1 MPFFVTIYTKGG
13 NYINFKLIIIINL
26 IFIKMKAPLHLRI
39 IIGLAFLALPGT
51 LFAMRHTPSD
61 VDDTIPATPRCDKYY
76 YTKWF
81 DDCPNWRPNGVWDSC
96 FCFKYQITRYVET
109 AKIAKWEYAH
119 NRRMKVKGLVAMVQ
133 NYNPPTVDNAAN
145 VQKLPEYLY
154 LYQMTETG
162 RNIQGIDIE
171 VRLQLLD
178 SVRWDTAT
186 ARVMEFRQ
194 GWNDEYIQYCYLYE
208 AYFEQPVWVDTD
220 FFIVGSTNSGYNSV
234 NNNGRI
240 PTVYVDI
247 MDQQD
252 YLLDNKTGCDINNYQ
267 FLIGSDG
274 PLFQDGYNCQLPG
287 RPYAFWA
294 STFSTVT
301 NYWMSDWPYSPVG
314 YYLVIVDKWD
324 LNAEPNE
331 EGWGEVLG
339 SGRFPDE
346 SDDTITAIA
355 NPGFAFVSWNDGS
368 TENPR
373 VIHLMSDTT
382 FTAIFQNT
390 QQFNLQVTASDDA
403 MGTVTGGGTYY
414 ASDVTITA
422 TPNPGHRFNY
432 WNDGSTETTRI
443 IHLVSDTA
451 FVAVFEDVSNQT
463 FNLQVSSANA
473 SMGSVTGG
481 GSYPG
486 GTNQT
491 ITAVPS
497 ENRFR
502 FTHWSTTAG
511 DSLTDNPLTIYL
523 TRDTAFVAH
532 FVELP
537 QYYLVAASNNEEWG
551 TATGTGM
558 YYEGQQAT
566 LTAVPSETYVFN
578 GWTDGNE
585 ELPRIVTVTQDTVF
599 EAIFAVDPTSIG
611 INQAA
616 TLEFSVSPNP
626 TTGRLAVQLN
636 QQEPYEITIYD
647 VNGKAVMTRK
657 NDNQVCEIDL
667 GALAAGQ
674 YLLVVRTKDR
684 YGVKTI
690 VKK

>member
-1 MPFFVTIYTKGG
+1 MFVMPGI
-13 NYINFKLIIIINL
+13 
-26 IFIKMKAPLHLRI
+26 
-39 IIGLAFLALPGT
+39 AFAST
-51 LFAMRHTPSD
+51 TRPSD
-61 VDDTIPATPRCDKYY
+61 LDDTIPATPRCDKYY

-133 NYNPPTVDNAAN
+133 NYNPPTVDTAAV

-194 GWNDEYIQYCYLYE
+194 GWNDEYVQYCYLYE

-234 NNNGRI
+234 NSNGRI

-252 YLLDNKTGCDINNYQ
+252 YILDNKTGCDINNYQ

-294 STFSTVT
+294 MTFSSIT

-331 EGWGEVLG
+331 TGWGEVLG
-339 SGRFPDE
+339 GGRFPDE

-355 NPGFAFVSWNDGS
+355 APGFAFVSWSDGV
-368 TENPR
+368 TDNPR
-373 VIHLMSDTT
+373 VVHLMSDTT
-382 FTAIFQNT
+382 LIAIFQCT
-390 QQFNLQVTASDDA
+390 QQFNLQVTASDA
-403 MGTVTGGGTYY
+403 TMGTVTGGGSYY
-414 ASDVTITA
+414 ASDVTIAA
-422 TPNPGHRFNY
+422 TPNPGHRFTH
-432 WNDGSTETTRI
+432 WNDGVTDNPRI
-443 IHLVSDTA
+443 VHLVSDTA
-451 FVAVFEDVSNQT
+451 FVAYLEDISNRT
-463 FNLQVSSANA
+463 FNLQVTTANETL
-473 SMGSVTGG
+473 GNVTGG
-481 GSYPG
+481 GTYPG

-491 ITAVPS
+491 ITAVPF
-497 ENRFR
+497 ENWYR
-502 FTHWSTTAG
+502 FTHWSTSAG
-511 DSLTDNPLTIYL
+511 DSITDNPLTIYL
-523 TRDTAFVAH
+523 TCDTAFVAH
-532 FVELP
+532 FMELP
-537 QYYLVAASNNEEWG
+537 LYQVLTSTNNTEWG
-551 TATGTGM
+551 TVEGGGT
-558 YYEGQQAT
+558 YPEGDEAT
-566 LTAVPSETYVFN
+566 LTVTPEMFCIFD
-578 GWTDGNE
+578 GWSDGNE
-585 ELPRIVTVTQDTVF
+585 DSPRIVTVTQDTLF
-599 EAIFAVDPTSIG
+599 TAIFHYDSTWAEG
-611 INQAA
+611 IDMVG
-616 TLEFSVSPNP
+616 TLEFTVSPNP
-626 TTGRLAVQLN
+626 TNGQLTIRIN
-636 QQEPYEITIYD
+636 QPDSYDMTIYD
-647 VNGKAVMTRK
+647 MNGKSLISKKSDSAETEV
-657 NDNQVCEIDL
+657 DL
-667 GALAAGQ
+667 SMFPTGQ
-674 YLLVVRTKDR
+674 YILMLRGKEK
-684 YGVKTI
+684 YGIKTI
-690 VKK
+690 MKK

>member
-1 MPFFVTIYTKGG
+1 MKSLLKVFVVLVFAVTP
-13 NYINFKLIIIINL
+13 
-26 IFIKMKAPLHLRI
+26 A
-39 IIGLAFLALPGT
+39 LAMAT
-51 LFAMRHTPSD
+51 QSNPSD
-61 VDDTIPATPRCDKYY
+61 VDDTIPAEPRCDKYY

-96 FCFKYQITRYVET
+96 FCFKYHITRYLEGPS
-109 AKIAKWEYAH
+109 IAKWEYAH

-133 NYNPPTVDNAAN
+133 NYNPPTVDTAAV

-154 LYQMTETG
+154 LYQMTAAGHRVFQE
-162 RNIQGIDIE
+162 IDDT

-194 GWNDEYIQYCYLYE
+194 GWNDEYVQYCYLYE

-220 FFIVGSTNSGYNSV
+220 FFIVGSTNSGYNGASS
-234 NNNGRI
+234 NGRI

-252 YLLDNKTGCDINNYQ
+252 YILDNKTGCNINNYH

-287 RPYAFWA
+287 RPYAFWDNW
-294 STFSTVT
+294 FSPAIGGV
-301 NYWMSDWPYSPVG
+301 WLSDWPYSPVG

-331 EGWGEVLG
+331 VGWGDVLG
-339 SGRFPDE
+339 GGRFPDE
-346 SDDTITAIA
+346 SDDTITAIPA
-355 NPGFAFVSWNDGS
+355 PGFAFVSWSDGV

-373 VIHLMSDTT
+373 VVHLMSDTT
-382 FTAIFQNT
+382 LIANFQCT
-390 QQFNLQVTASDDA
+390 QQFNLQVIAADDA

-422 TPNPGHRFNY
+422 SPNPGHRFNY
-432 WNDGSTETTRI
+432 WNSGDGSTVIATNPLTV
-443 IHLVSDTA
+443 HLVSDTA

-473 SMGSVTGG
+473 SMGTVTGG

-486 GTNQT
+486 GTNHT
-491 ITAVPS
+491 ITAVPF
-497 ENRFR
+497 ENRYGFS
-502 FTHWSTTAG
+502 HWSTASG
-511 DSLTDNPLTIYL
+511 NSITDNPLNVYL

-532 FVELP
+532 FIELP
-537 QYYLVAASNNEEWG
+537 QYYVTAASTNENWG
-551 TATGTGM
+551 SVSGSGM
-558 YYEGQQAT
+558 YFEGEQAT
-566 LTAVPSETYVFN
+566 LTAIPAESYVFE

-585 ELPRIVTVTQDTVF
+585 ESPRIVTVTQDTVF
-599 EAIFAVDPTSIG
+599 EAIFAADPTIG

-626 TTGRLAVQLN
+626 TTGRLTVQLN
-636 QQEPYEITIYD
+636 QPEPYEMTIYD

-657 NDNQVCEIDL
+657 CESQLTEIDISTL
-667 GALAAGQ
+667 PAGQ
-674 YLLVVRTKDR
+674 YLLVVRTKDK

>member
-1 MPFFVTIYTKGG
+1 MKKFYSI
-13 NYINFKLIIIINL
+13 LI
-26 IFIKMKAPLHLRI
+26 
-39 IIGLAFLALPGT
+39 LALFFMQGIA
-51 LFAMRHTPSD
+51 FASTTRPSD
-61 VDDTIPATPRCDKYY
+61 LDDTIPATPRCDKYY

-96 FCFKYQITRYVET
+96 FCFKYHITRYLEGPS
-109 AKIAKWEYAH
+109 IAKWEYAH
-119 NRRMKVKGLVAMVQ
+119 NKRMKVKGLVAMVQ
-133 NYNPPTVDNAAN
+133 NYNPPTVDTAAN

-154 LYQMTETG
+154 LYQMTAAGHFAFQQMEDMVT
-162 RNIQGIDIE
+162 
-171 VRLQLLD
+171 LQILD

-194 GWNDEYIQYCYLYE
+194 GWNDEYVQYCYLYE

-220 FFIVGSTNSGYNSV
+220 FFIVGSTNSGYTGLNS
-234 NNNGRI
+234 NGRI

-252 YLLDNKTGCDINNYQ
+252 YLLNNKPGCDINNYQ

-287 RPYAFWA
+287 RPYAFSDPQISAILGNVWL
-294 STFSTVT
+294 
-301 NYWMSDWPYSPVG
+301 SDWPYSPVG

-331 EGWGEVLG
+331 VGWGDVLG
-339 SGRFPDE
+339 GGRFPDE

-382 FTAIFQNT
+382 FTAIFQCT
-390 QQFNLQVTASDDA
+390 QQFNLQVTANDA
-403 MGTVTGGGTYY
+403 TMGTVTGGGSYY
-414 ASDVTITA
+414 ATDVTIAA
-422 TPNPGHRFNY
+422 TPVPGHRFNY
-432 WNDGSTETTRI
+432 WSAGGSPAITTNPLVV
-443 IHLVSDTA
+443 HLISDTA
-451 FVAVFEDVSNQT
+451 FVANFEDVSDQT

-473 SMGSVTGG
+473 TMGSVTGG
-481 GSYPG
+481 GSYSG

-497 ENRFR
+497 ENRYG
-502 FTHWSTTAG
+502 FTHWSTATG
-511 DSLTDNPLTIYL
+511 DSITDNPLVVYL
-523 TRDTAFVAH
+523 TCDTTFMAH

-537 QYYLVAASNNEEWG
+537 QYHLIAASNNNAWG
-551 TATGTGM
+551 TVEGEGM
-558 YYEGQQAT
+558 YYAGEQAT
-566 LTAVPSETYVFN
+566 LTAVPAEYYVFQ
-578 GWTDGNE
+578 GWSDGE
-585 ELPRIVTVTQDTVF
+585 QQSPRIVTVTQDTVF
-599 EAIFAVDPTSIG
+599 EAIFAVDPTIG
-611 INQAA
+611 IDNVG
-616 TLEFSVSPNP
+616 TIDFTVSPNP
-626 TTGRLAVQLN
+626 TTGRLTVQLN
-636 QQEPYEITIYD
+636 QPEPYEMTIYD

-657 NDNQVCEIDL
+657 CESQLTEIDISTL
-667 GALAAGQ
+667 PAGQ
-674 YLLVVRTKDR
+674 YLLVVCTKDK

>member
-1 MPFFVTIYTKGG
+1 
-13 NYINFKLIIIINL
+13 
-26 IFIKMKAPLHLRI
+26 MKTPLHLRI

-61 VDDTIPATPRCDKYY
+61 VDDTIPAELRCDKYY

-96 FCFKYQITRYVET
+96 FCFKYHITRYLEGPS
-109 AKIAKWEYAH
+109 IAKWEYAH

-133 NYNPPTVDNAAN
+133 NYNPPTVDTAAN

-154 LYQMTETG
+154 LYQMTAAGHFAFQQMEDMVT
-162 RNIQGIDIE
+162 
-171 VRLQLLD
+171 LQILD

-194 GWNDEYIQYCYLYE
+194 GWNDEYVQYCYLYE

-220 FFIVGSTNSGYNSV
+220 FFIVGSTNSGYTGLNS
-234 NNNGRI
+234 NGRI

-252 YLLDNKTGCDINNYQ
+252 YMLDNKTDCDINNYQ
-267 FLIGSDG
+267 FLIGSNG

-287 RPYAFWA
+287 RPYAFSDPQISAILGNVWL
-294 STFSTVT
+294 
-301 NYWMSDWPYSPVG
+301 SDWPYSPVG

-331 EGWGEVLG
+331 VGWGEVLG
-339 SGRFPDE
+339 GGRFPDE
-346 SDDTITAIA
+346 SDDTITAIPA
-355 NPGFAFVSWNDGS
+355 PGFAFASWSDGV

-373 VIHLMSDTT
+373 VVHLMSDTT
-382 FTAIFQNT
+382 FTAIFQCT
-390 QQFNLQVTASDDA
+390 QQFNLQVTANDA
-403 MGTVTGGGTYY
+403 TMGTVTGGGTYY

-422 TPNPGHRFNY
+422 TPNPGHRINY
-432 WNDGSTETTRI
+432 WNSGDGSTVIATNPLTV
-443 IHLVSDTA
+443 HLVSDTA
-451 FVAVFEDVSNQT
+451 FVAVFEDVSEQT
-463 FNLQVSSANA
+463 FTLQVSSANA
-473 SMGSVTGG
+473 AMGTVTGD

-486 GTNQT
+486 GTSHT
-491 ITAVPS
+491 ITAVPT
-497 ENRFR
+497 ENRFG
-502 FTHWSTTAG
+502 FTHWSTAAG
-511 DSLTDNPLTIYL
+511 DSLTNNPLTIYL
-523 TRDTAFVAH
+523 TCDTAFVAH

-537 QYYLVAASNNEEWG
+537 QYYLVAASNNSEWG
-551 TATGTGM
+551 TVTGEGM

-566 LTAVPSETYVFN
+566 LTAVPAETYVFES
-578 GWTDGNE
+578 WSDGNE
-585 ELPRIVTVTQDTVF
+585 ESPRTVTVTQDTVF
-599 EAIFAVDPTSIG
+599 EAIFAVDPTIG

-626 TTGRLAVQLN
+626 TTGRLTVQMY

-657 NDNQVCEIDL
+657 SENQLTEIDISPL
-667 GALAAGQ
+667 TAAQ
-674 YLLVVRTKDR
+674 YLLVVRTKEG
-684 YGVKTI
+684 YGVKTVI
-690 VKK
+690 KN

>member
-566 LTAVPSETYVFN
+566 LTAVPAENYVFE

-585 ELPRIVTVTQDTVF
+585 ESPRIVTVTQDTVF

>member
-1 MPFFVTIYTKGG
+1 MRK
-13 NYINFKLIIIINL
+13 
-26 IFIKMKAPLHLRI
+26 IFITIA
-39 IIGLAFLALPGT
+39 
-51 LFAMRHTPSD
+51 LFAVLFVMPGIALASTISPSD
-61 VDDTIPATPRCDKYY
+61 VDDTIPAEPRCDKYY

-133 NYNPPTVDNAAN
+133 NYNPPTVDTAAV

-178 SVRWDTAT
+178 SVRWDTAS

-194 GWNDEYIQYCYLYE
+194 GWNDEYVQYCYLYE

-234 NNNGRI
+234 NSNGRI

-252 YLLDNKTGCDINNYQ
+252 YILDNKTGCDINNYQ

-294 STFSTVT
+294 MTFSSIT

-331 EGWGEVLG
+331 TGWGEVLG
-339 SGRFPDE
+339 GGRFPDE

-355 NPGFAFVSWNDGS
+355 APGFAFVSWSDGVTDS
-368 TENPR
+368 LR
-373 VIHLMSDTT
+373 VIHLTGDTT
-382 FTAIFQNT
+382 FTAIFQCT
-390 QQFNLQVTASDDA
+390 QQFNLQVTASDA
-403 MGTVTGGGTYY
+403 TMGTVTGSGNYT

-422 TPNPGHRFNY
+422 TPNPGHRFNN
-432 WNDGSTETTRI
+432 WSCDNGSTVITTNPLVV
-443 IHLVSDTA
+443 HLVSDTA
-451 FVAVFEDVSNQT
+451 FVANFEDVSEQT
-463 FNLQVSSANA
+463 FTLQVSSANA
-473 SMGSVTGG
+473 TMGTVTGG
-481 GSYPG
+481 GNYSG
-486 GTNQT
+486 GTYQT

-497 ENRFR
+497 ENRYG
-502 FTHWSTTAG
+502 FTHWSTATG
-511 DSLTDNPLTIYL
+511 DSITDNPLTIYL
-523 TRDTAFVAH
+523 TCDTAFVAH
-532 FVELP
+532 FVNLP
-537 QYYLVAASNNEEWG
+537 QYYLVAAPNNEEWG
-551 TATGTGM
+551 TVEGSGM
-558 YYEGQQAT
+558 YFEGEQAT
-566 LTAVPSETYVFN
+566 LTAVPAESYVFDS
-578 GWTDGNE
+578 WSDGNE
-585 ELPRIVTVTQDTVF
+585 DSPRIVTVTQDTVF
-599 EAIFAVDPTSIG
+599 EAIFAHDPTIG
-611 INQAA
+611 IDNVG
-616 TLEFSVSPNP
+616 TLEFTVSPNP
-626 TTGRLAVQLN
+626 TTGRLTVQLS
-636 QQEPYEITIYD
+636 QQEPCEITIYD
-647 VNGKAVMTRK
+647 VNGKALWNSK
-657 NDNQVCEIDL
+657 CENQVSEIDFSTF
-667 GALAAGQ
+667 AAGQ
-674 YLLVVRTKDR
+674 YLLVVRTKDK

>member
-1 MPFFVTIYTKGG
+1 MKIFYKT
-13 NYINFKLIIIINL
+13 IIIIAM
-26 IFIKMKAPLHLRI
+26 FVMPAM
-39 IIGLAFLALPGT
+39 AFASM
-51 LFAMRHTPSD
+51 AKPSD
-61 VDDTIPATPRCDKYY
+61 LDDTIPATPRCDKYY

-96 FCFKYQITRYVET
+96 FCFKYHITRYVEG

-119 NRRMKVKGLVAMVQ
+119 NGRMKVKGLVAMVQ
-133 NYNPPTVDNAAN
+133 NYNPPTVDTAAN

-194 GWNDEYIQYCYLYE
+194 GWNDEYVQYCYLYE
-208 AYFEQPVWVDTD
+208 AYFEQPVWVDTE
-220 FFIVGSTNSGYNSV
+220 FFIAGSTNSGYNSV
-234 NNNGRI
+234 NSNGRI

-252 YLLDNKTGCDINNYQ
+252 YMLDNKTGCDISNYHD
-267 FLIGSDG
+267 LIGSDG
-274 PLFQDGYNCQLPG
+274 PLFQDQFSCQLPG

-331 EGWGEVLG
+331 AGWGEVLG
-339 SGRFPDE
+339 GGRFPDE

-355 NPGFAFVSWNDGS
+355 APGFAFVSWSDGV
-368 TENPR
+368 TDNPR
-373 VIHLMSDTT
+373 VVHLMSDTT
-382 FTAIFQNT
+382 LIANFQCT
-390 QQFNLQVTASDDA
+390 QQFNLQATSSDDA
-403 MGTVTGGGTYY
+403 MGTVSGGGTYY
-414 ASDVTITA
+414 ASDVTISA
-422 TPNPGHRFNY
+422 SPNIGHRFLH

-451 FVAVFEDVSNQT
+451 FVAYFQDISSQM
-463 FNLQVSSANA
+463 FNLQVSSANVT
-473 SMGSVTGG
+473 MGNVTGG
-481 GSYPG
+481 GSYSG
-486 GTNQT
+486 GTYHT
-491 ITAVPS
+491 ITANPF

-502 FTHWSTTAG
+502 FTHWSCGTDSITA
-511 DSLTDNPLTIYL
+511 NPLTIYL
-523 TRDTAFVAH
+523 ISDTAFVAH

-537 QYYLVAASNNEEWG
+537 EYNVQTAVNNNEWG
-551 TATGTGM
+551 TV
-558 YYEGQQAT
+558 EGGGVFVEGDEAT
-566 LTAVPSETYVFN
+566 LTVVPTMFCRFQGWSDGET
-578 GWTDGNE
+578 DM
-585 ELPRIVTVTQDTVF
+585 PRIVTVTQDTLF
-599 EAIFAVDPTSIG
+599 TAILYFDSAWAEGISIAG
-611 INQAA
+611 N
-616 TLEFSVSPNP
+616 LDFSVSPNP
-626 TTGRLAVQLN
+626 TTGRLSIRIN
-636 QQEPYEITIYD
+636 QAEEYEMTIFD
-647 VNGKAVMTRK
+647 MNGKK
-657 NDNQVCEIDL
+657 LIGKKCNDAAAEVDISTL
-667 GALAAGQ
+667 PAGQ
-674 YLLVVRTKDR
+674 YMLLLRTKDK
-684 YGVKTI
+684 YGIKTI

>member
-1 MPFFVTIYTKGG
+1 
-13 NYINFKLIIIINL
+13 
-26 IFIKMKAPLHLRI
+26 MKAPLHLRI

-234 NNNGRI
+234 NSNGRI

-355 NPGFAFVSWNDGS
+355 APGFAFVSWNDGS

-373 VIHLMSDTT
+373 VIHLMGDTT

-390 QQFNLQVTASDDA
+390 QQFNLQATASDDA
-403 MGTVTGGGTYY
+403 MGTVSGGGTYY

-432 WNDGSTETTRI
+432 WSSGDGSTVIATNPLTV
-443 IHLVSDTA
+443 HLVSDTA
-451 FVAVFEDVSNQT
+451 FVAVFEDVSEQT

-473 SMGSVTGG
+473 SMGAVTGG

-486 GTNQT
+486 GTSHT
-491 ITAVPS
+491 ITAVPT
-497 ENRFR
+497 ENRFG
-502 FTHWSTTAG
+502 FTHWSTAAG

-566 LTAVPSETYVFN
+566 LTAVPAETYVFE

-585 ELPRIVTVTQDTVF
+585 ESPRIVTVTQDTVF
-599 EAIFAVDPTSIG
+599 EAIFAVDPTIG

-626 TTGRLAVQLN
+626 TTGRLAVQID

-647 VNGKAVMTRK
+647 VNGKAVMSRK

-667 GALAAGQ
+667 CALAAGQ

>member
-61 VDDTIPATPRCDKYY
+61 LDDTIPATPRCDKYY

-234 NNNGRI
+234 NSNGRI

-252 YLLDNKTGCDINNYQ
+252 YMLDNKTGCDINNYQ

-331 EGWGEVLG
+331 VGWGEVLG
-339 SGRFPDE
+339 GGRFPDE

-355 NPGFAFVSWNDGS
+355 APGFAFVSWSDGV
-368 TENPR
+368 TDNPR
-373 VIHLMSDTT
+373 VVHLMSDTT
-382 FTAIFQNT
+382 LIANFQCT
-390 QQFNLQVTASDDA
+390 QQFNLQVTANDA
-403 MGTVTGGGTYY
+403 TMGTVTGGGTYY

-422 TPNPGHRFNY
+422 TPNLGHRFLH
-432 WNDGSTETTRI
+432 WNDSSTETTRI

-473 SMGSVTGG
+473 SMGNVTGG

-486 GTNQT
+486 GTSHT
-491 ITAVPS
+491 ITATPF
-497 ENRFR
+497 ENRSR

-511 DSLTDNPLTIYL
+511 DSLTDNPLNVYL
-523 TRDTAFVAH
+523 TCDTAFVAH
-532 FVELP
+532 FIELP
-537 QYYLVAASNNEEWG
+537 QYHVETAVNNAEWG
-551 TATGTGM
+551 TVTGSGT
-558 YYEGQQAT
+558 YVEGDEAI
-566 LTAVPSETYVFN
+566 LTATPAMFCVFD
-578 GWTDGNE
+578 GWSDGNGDS
-585 ELPRIVTVTQDTVF
+585 PRTITVTQDTLF
-599 EAIFAVDPTSIG
+599 TAIFSFDSSNIG
-611 INQAA
+611 INQAT

-626 TTGRLAVQLN
+626 TKGHLTVKTNLPDN
-636 QQEPYEITIYD
+636 YEVMIYD
-647 VNGKAVMTRK
+647 MNGKTLLSKKSDTPAV
-657 NDNQVCEIDL
+657 DIDL
-667 GALAAGQ
+667 STLQAGQ
-674 YLLVVRTKDR
+674 YLLLLRSKDR

-690 VKK
+690 VKN

>member
-1 MPFFVTIYTKGG
+1 MKKIYIILILAMFVMPGI
-13 NYINFKLIIIINL
+13 
-26 IFIKMKAPLHLRI
+26 
-39 IIGLAFLALPGT
+39 AFAST
-51 LFAMRHTPSD
+51 TSPSD
-61 VDDTIPATPRCDKYY
+61 VDDTIPAETRCDKYY

-96 FCFKYQITRYVET
+96 FCFKYHITRYLEGPS
-109 AKIAKWEYAH
+109 IAKWEYAH

-133 NYNPPTVDNAAN
+133 NYNPPTVDTAAN

-154 LYQMTETG
+154 LYQMTAAGHFAFQQMEDMVT
-162 RNIQGIDIE
+162 
-171 VRLQLLD
+171 LQILD

-194 GWNDEYIQYCYLYE
+194 GWNDEYVQYCYLYE

-220 FFIVGSTNSGYNSV
+220 FFIVGSTNSGYTGLNS
-234 NNNGRI
+234 NGRI

-252 YLLDNKTGCDINNYQ
+252 YMLDNKTDCDINNYQ
-267 FLIGSDG
+267 FLIGSNG

-287 RPYAFWA
+287 RPYAFSDPQISAILGNVWL
-294 STFSTVT
+294 
-301 NYWMSDWPYSPVG
+301 SDWPYSPVG

-331 EGWGEVLG
+331 VGWGDVLG
-339 SGRFPDE
+339 GGRFPDE

-382 FTAIFQNT
+382 FTAIFQCT
-390 QQFNLQVTASDDA
+390 QQFNLQVTANDA
-403 MGTVTGGGTYY
+403 TMGTVTGGGTYY

-432 WNDGSTETTRI
+432 WNSGDGSTIITTNPLAV
-443 IHLVSDTA
+443 HLISDTA
-451 FVAVFEDVSNQT
+451 FVAVFEDVSEQT
-463 FNLQVSSANA
+463 FTLQVSSANA
-473 SMGSVTGG
+473 AMGTVTGD

-486 GTNQT
+486 GTNHT

-497 ENRFR
+497 ENRYGFS
-502 FTHWSTTAG
+502 HWSTASG
-511 DSLTDNPLTIYL
+511 NSITDNPLNVYL
-523 TRDTAFVAH
+523 TSDTAFVAH
-532 FVELP
+532 FIELP
-537 QYYLVAASNNEEWG
+537 QYYVTAASTNENWG
-551 TATGTGM
+551 TVSGSGM
-558 YYEGQQAT
+558 YFEGEQAT
-566 LTAVPSETYVFN
+566 LTAIPAESYVFDS
-578 GWTDGNE
+578 WTDGNE
-585 ELPRIVTVTQDTVF
+585 ESPRIVTVTQDTVF
-599 EAIFAVDPTSIG
+599 EAIFAVDPSTIG
-611 INQAA
+611 IDNVGS
-616 TLEFSVSPNP
+616 LVFSVSPNP
-626 TTGRLAVQLN
+626 TTGRLTLQLN
-636 QQEPYEITIYD
+636 QQEPYEVSVYD
-647 VNGKAVMTRK
+647 VNGKVLWSSK
-657 NDNQVCEIDL
+657 FESQVSEIDL
-667 GALAAGQ
+667 STFAAGQ
-674 YLLVVRTKDR
+674 YLLVVRTKDK

>member
-1 MPFFVTIYTKGG
+1 MKSLLKVLVVLVFAVTP
-13 NYINFKLIIIINL
+13 
-26 IFIKMKAPLHLRI
+26 A
-39 IIGLAFLALPGT
+39 LAMAT
-51 LFAMRHTPSD
+51 QSNPSD
-61 VDDTIPATPRCDKYY
+61 VDDTIPAEPRCDKYY

-96 FCFKYQITRYVET
+96 FCFKYHITRYLEGPS
-109 AKIAKWEYAH
+109 IAKWEYAH

-133 NYNPPTVDNAAN
+133 NYNPPTVDTAAV

-154 LYQMTETG
+154 LYQMTAAGHRVFQE
-162 RNIQGIDIE
+162 IDDT

-194 GWNDEYIQYCYLYE
+194 GWNDEYVQYCYLYE

-220 FFIVGSTNSGYNSV
+220 FFIVGSTNSGYNGASS
-234 NNNGRI
+234 NGRI

-252 YLLDNKTGCDINNYQ
+252 YILDNKTGCNINNYH

-287 RPYAFWA
+287 RPYAFWDNW
-294 STFSTVT
+294 FSPAIGGV
-301 NYWMSDWPYSPVG
+301 WLSDWPYSPVG

-331 EGWGEVLG
+331 VGWGEVLG
-339 SGRFPDE
+339 GGRFPDE
-346 SDDTITAIA
+346 SDDTIAAIA
-355 NPGFAFVSWNDGS
+355 APGFAFVSWNDGS

-373 VIHLMSDTT
+373 VVHLMGDTT
-382 FTAIFQNT
+382 FTAIFQCT
-390 QQFNLQVTASDDA
+390 QQFNLQVTANDA
-403 MGTVTGGGTYY
+403 TMGTVTGGGTYY

-422 TPNPGHRFNY
+422 SPNPGHRFNY
-432 WNDGSTETTRI
+432 WNSGDGSTVIATNPLTV
-443 IHLVSDTA
+443 HLVSDTA

-463 FNLQVSSANA
+463 FTLQVSSANA
-473 SMGSVTGG
+473 SMGTVTGG

-486 GTNQT
+486 GTNHT

-497 ENRFR
+497 ENRYG
-502 FTHWSTTAG
+502 FTHWSTLAG

-532 FVELP
+532 FIELP
-537 QYYLVAASNNEEWG
+537 QYYVTAASTNENWG
-551 TATGTGM
+551 TVSGSGI
-558 YYEGQQAT
+558 YFEGEQAT
-566 LTAVPSETYVFN
+566 LTAIPAESYVFN

-585 ELPRIVTVTQDTVF
+585 ESPRIVTVTQDTVF
-599 EAIFAVDPTSIG
+599 EAIFAADPTIG

-626 TTGRLAVQLN
+626 TTGRLTVQLN
-636 QQEPYEITIYD
+636 QQEPYEVTIYD
-647 VNGKAVMTRK
+647 VNGKAVMSRK
-657 NDNQVCEIDL
+657 NDNQVCEIDISTL
-667 GALAAGQ
+667 PAGQ
-674 YLLVVRTKDR
+674 YLLVVRTKDK

>member
-1 MPFFVTIYTKGG
+1 MKSLLKVLVVLVFAVTP
-13 NYINFKLIIIINL
+13 
-26 IFIKMKAPLHLRI
+26 A
-39 IIGLAFLALPGT
+39 LAMAT
-51 LFAMRHTPSD
+51 QSNPSG
-61 VDDTIPATPRCDKYY
+61 VDDTIPAEPRCDKYY

-81 DDCPNWRPNGVWDSC
+81 VDCPNWRPNGVWDSC
-96 FCFKYQITRYVET
+96 FCFKYHITRYLEGPS
-109 AKIAKWEYAH
+109 IAKWEYAH

-133 NYNPPTVDNAAN
+133 NYNPPTVDTAAV

-154 LYQMTETG
+154 LYQMTAAGHRVFQE
-162 RNIQGIDIE
+162 IDDT

-194 GWNDEYIQYCYLYE
+194 GWNDEYVQYCYLYE

-220 FFIVGSTNSGYNSV
+220 FFIVGSTNSGYNGASS
-234 NNNGRI
+234 NGRI

-252 YLLDNKTGCDINNYQ
+252 YILDNKTGCNINNYH

-287 RPYAFWA
+287 RPYAFWDNW
-294 STFSTVT
+294 FSPAIGGV
-301 NYWMSDWPYSPVG
+301 WLSDWPYSPVG

-331 EGWGEVLG
+331 VGWGDVLG
-339 SGRFPDE
+339 GGRFPDE

-355 NPGFAFVSWNDGS
+355 APGFAFVSWNDGS

-373 VIHLMSDTT
+373 VVHLMSDTT
-382 FTAIFQNT
+382 FTAIFQCT
-390 QQFNLQVTASDDA
+390 QQFNLQVTANDA
-403 MGTVTGGGTYY
+403 TMGTVTGGGTYY

-432 WNDGSTETTRI
+432 WNSGDGSTVIATNPLTV
-443 IHLVSDTA
+443 HLISDTA
-451 FVAVFEDVSNQT
+451 FVAIFEDVSEQT
-463 FNLQVSSANA
+463 FTLQVSSANA
-473 SMGSVTGG
+473 SMGTVTGG

-486 GTNQT
+486 GTNHT

-497 ENRFR
+497 ENRYGFS
-502 FTHWSTTAG
+502 HWSTAS
-511 DSLTDNPLTIYL
+511 DNSITDNPLNVYL

-532 FVELP
+532 FIELP
-537 QYYLVAASNNEEWG
+537 QYYVTAASTNENWG
-551 TATGTGM
+551 SVSGSGM
-558 YYEGQQAT
+558 YFEGEQAT
-566 LTAVPSETYVFN
+566 LTAIPAESYVFN

-585 ELPRIVTVTQDTVF
+585 ESPRIVTVTQDTVF
-599 EAIFAVDPTSIG
+599 EAIFAADPTIG

-626 TTGRLAVQLN
+626 TTGRLTVQMN
-636 QQEPYEITIYD
+636 QPEPYEMTIYD
-647 VNGKAVMTRK
+647 VNGKAVWSCK
-657 NDNQVCEIDL
+657 NENQVSEIDL
-667 GALAAGQ
+667 SALAAGQ
-674 YLLVVRTKDR
+674 YLLVVRTKDK